1 VSHYFDFNAGCRMRP
16 EVINRVTELLRED
29 CGNPSSMHSPGRRA
43 RALLEEARDSTAALF
58 GVAPD
63 EIIFTSGATES
74 NNTALRGAMAL
85 DPALQLLV
93 SSSEHASI
101 SAVAD
106 YLEGNGRQVRRFTID
121 AAGHLDLELIGR
133 ASREA
138 RSLLALSLANGDTG
152 HLLELDKL
160 CVLLAA
166 GGGFHLDLA
175 QAVGRIALRLPA
187 AVTTAAASCHK
198 YGGPLGCGV
207 LIKRGGTDLA
217 PLMAGGG
224 QERGVR
230 AGTENI
236 AAIAGAGLAAR
247 LARAELDEEASRL
260 KGLTSLLWSLICE
273 LPSIRRLSPDDG
285 LPGTLTVALGDVPAD
300 VMIAGLDL
308 EEFAVSSGSACEA
321 GSPEPPATAVALGL
335 EPPWLHG
342 VIRMS
347 MGWENSRDDVLALAQ
362 SFNAV
367 AGRASFAA

>member
-16 EVINRVTELLRED
+16 QVTDFVTELLGSD
-29 CGNPSSMHSPGRRA
+29 YGNPSSMHSPGRRA

-63 EIIFTSGATES
+63 EVIFTSGGTES

-106 YLEGNGRQVRRFTID
+106 YLEEHGRQVRRFTVD
-121 AAGHLDLELIGR
+121 AAGQLDLELIGR
-133 ASREA
+133 ASKEA

-160 CVLLAA
+160 CGLLAPA
-166 GGGFHLDLA
+166 TNFHLDLA

-207 LIKRGGTDLA
+207 LINRGPELA
-217 PLMAGGG
+217 PLMVGGG

-247 LARAELDEEASRL
+247 IAQAELDEEASRL
-260 KGLTSLLWSLICE
+260 KGLASLLWSLIRD
-273 LPSIRRLSPDDG
+273 LPSVRLPRPEEG
-285 LPGTLTVALGDVPAD
+285 LPGTLTVALGDIPAD

-308 EEFAVSSGSACEA
+308 EGFAVSSGSACEA
-321 GSPEPPATAVALGL
+321 GSPEPPASAVALGL
-335 EPPWLHG
+335 EAPWLHG
-342 VIRMS
+342 VVRMS
-347 MGWENSRDDVLALAQ
+347 MGWENSRDDVIALGR

-367 AGRASFAA
+367 AGRARMAA

>member
-16 EVINRVTELLRED
+16 EVVDRLSELLRED
-29 CGNPSSMHSPGRRA
+29 YGNPSSMHSPGRRA

-63 EIIFTSGATES
+63 EIIFTSGGTES
-74 NNTALRGAMAL
+74 NNMALRGAMAL
-85 DPALQLLV
+85 DPALRLLV
-93 SSSEHASI
+93 SSSEHAST

-106 YLEGNGRQVRRFTID
+106 YLQEHGRQVRRFTID
-121 AAGHLDLELIGR
+121 AAGQLDLELIGR

-160 CVLLAA
+160 CALLAPDTS
-166 GGGFHLDLA
+166 FHLDLA

-207 LIKRGGTDLA
+207 LIKRGPELE

-247 LARAELDEEASRL
+247 LAQAELGEEALRL
-260 KGLTSLLWSLICE
+260 KGLTSLLWSLIGD
-273 LPSIRRLSPDDG
+273 LPSIRRLSPEDG

-308 EEFAVSSGSACEA
+308 EGFAVSSGSACEA
-321 GSPEPPATAVALGL
+321 GSPEPPATAIALGL
-335 EPPWLHG
+335 ETPWLNG

-347 MGWENSRDDVLALAQ
+347 MGWENSRDDVLELAH

-367 AGRASFAA
+367 AARARMAA

>member
-1 VSHYFDFNAGCRMRP
+1 MSHYFDFNAGCRMRP
-16 EVINRVTELLRED
+16 EVIDFVAELLGND

-43 RALLEEARDSTAALF
+43 RALLEEARDSTAVLF

-63 EIIFTSGATES
+63 EVIFTSGGTES

-106 YLEGNGRQVRRFTID
+106 YLEEHGRQVRRFTVD
-121 AAGHLDLELIGR
+121 AAGQLDLELIGR
-133 ASREA
+133 ASKEA

-152 HLLELDKL
+152 HLLELDKI
-160 CVLLAA
+160 CSLLAPA
-166 GGGFHLDLA
+166 TSFHLDLA

-187 AVTTAAASCHK
+187 EVTTAAASCHK

-207 LIKRGGTDLA
+207 LIKRGTELE

-247 LARAELDEEASRL
+247 LALAQLDEEASRL
-260 KGLTSLLWSLICE
+260 KGLASLLWSLIGD
-273 LPSIRRLSPDDG
+273 LPSIRLLSPEDG

-308 EEFAVSSGSACEA
+308 EGFAVSSGSACEA

-335 EPPWLHG
+335 EAPWIHG

-347 MGWENSRDDVLALAQ
+347 MGWENSRDDVLALGS

-367 AGRASFAA
+367 AGKARMAA

>member
-16 EVINRVTELLRED
+16 EVVDRLSELLRED
-29 CGNPSSMHSPGRRA
+29 YGNPSSMHSPGRRA

-63 EIIFTSGATES
+63 EIIFTSGGTES
-74 NNTALRGAMAL
+74 NNTAMRGTMAL
-85 DPALQLLV
+85 DPALRLLV
-93 SSSEHASI
+93 SSSEHASTT
-101 SAVAD
+101 AVAD
-106 YLEGNGRQVRRFTID
+106 YLQEHGRQVRRFTID
-121 AAGHLDLELIGR
+121 AAGQLDLELIGR

-160 CVLLAA
+160 CALLAPDTS
-166 GGGFHLDLA
+166 FHLDLA
-175 QAVGRIALRLPA
+175 QAVGRIDLRLPA

-207 LIKRGGTDLA
+207 LIKRGPELE

-247 LARAELDEEASRL
+247 LAQAELGEEALRL
-260 KGLTSLLWSLICE
+260 KGLTSLLWSLIDD
-273 LPSIRRLSPDDG
+273 LPSIRRLSPEDG

-308 EEFAVSSGSACEA
+308 EGFAVSSGSACEA
-321 GSPEPPATAVALGL
+321 GSPEPPATAIALGL
-335 EPPWLHG
+335 ETPWLNG

-347 MGWENSRDDVLALAQ
+347 MGWENSRDDVLELAH

-367 AGRASFAA
+367 AARARMAA